1 MPENQHQDPF
11 EERLTAALRDTG
23 GDFQADGT
31 ALVAGGRT
39 RGRRALTRRRAGVL
53 GGVAGVALV
62 GVGGALLLPQDDST
76 GPERRTV
83 ASRAT
88 AGPSATA
95 APAAPATPP
104 VSGDA
109 LLASLKELLP
119 EGKFSEEDAR
129 GSGDA
134 PGPYAYLVYDDGEG
148 AAAISM
154 GLDRVEPGSEQ
165 VRELTECPDE
175 TFVQYDACSST
186 RLPDG
191 SLLKLFQG
199 YEYPDRR
206 VDTKLWS
213 ADLVTS
219 EGQHVSLSE
228 WNSPAQ
234 KGAPVSRQDPP
245 LSTAELKEVVTA
257 DVWRRAV
264 DAMPADPKASGSA
277 TAPVQAAPDVS
288 GEDIGETLAG
298 LLPENLKVVGRGG
311 QDSEFGYVVVDDGRG
326 GSLVQINV
334 QHGMNDVAD
343 QLYGSAETL
352 ADGTRVAVRQGP
364 GDDRVAGVVMWTV
377 DTLRAGED
385 GFRVVVG
392 AFNNDAAHAEPT
404 RDAPALTVDQLREI
418 ALSPEWEKLR

>member
-1 MPENQHQDPF
+1 MSEHQHQDPF
-11 EERLTAALRDTG
+11 EDRLAAALRDTG
-23 GDFQADGT
+23 GDFWADGT
-31 ALVAGGRT
+31 ALAAGGRT

-62 GVGGALLLPQDDST
+62 GVGGALLLPPDGSSD
-76 GPERRTV
+76 PERRTV
-83 ASRAT
+83 ASQAT
-88 AGPSATA
+88 AGASASATP
-95 APAAPATPP
+95 APPP

-109 LLASLKELLP
+109 LLSSLKELLP

-129 GSGDA
+129 GSGEK
-134 PGPYAYLVYDDGEG
+134 PGPYAYLVYDDAEG
-148 AAAISM
+148 AAAISV
-154 GLDRVEPGSEQ
+154 GLARVEPGSEQ
-165 VRELTECPDE
+165 VRQLTECPDE
-175 TFVQYDACSST
+175 TFTPYDECSST

-219 EGQHVSLSE
+219 KGQHVAVSE

-234 KGAPVSRQDPP
+234 KGAPVTREDPP
-245 LSTAELKEVVTA
+245 LSTAQLKEVVTA

-264 DAMPADPKASGSA
+264 DAIPVEPTPPGSA
-277 TAPVQAAPDVS
+277 TAPEHAPPGAS
-288 GEDIGETLAG
+288 GKDISQTLVG
-298 LLPENLKVVGRGG
+298 LLPKNLDVVEQGG
-311 QDSEFGYVVVDDGRG
+311 QDSGFSYVVVDDGRG

-343 QLYGSAETL
+343 QLYRSGETL
-352 ADGTRVAVRQGP
+352 PDGTRVAVRQGD

-377 DTLRAGED
+377 DTLRPGED
-385 GFRVVVG
+385 GFRVVVS
-392 AFNNDAAHAEPT
+392 AFNNDATHAEPT
-404 RDAPALTVDQLREI
+404 RDAPAPTIGQLREI